1 MRYFNR
7 NGRMPDNLILISVLA
22 KPSPTH
28 ARKTLIGRCHIAAFQ
43 TDLDGRIGRIQVD
56 LPYLAMVKLGKP
68 LPRKGSVRIGF
79 DTALSVGENIS
90 VCRLNIGI
98 TAFHFT
104 NNRNHTDCLNT
115 AKNKCRLKPE
125 LSGFRRHS
133 LFRRLPPPP
142 RTLPATIS

>member
-28 ARKTLIGRCHIAAFQ
+28 TRKTLIGGYHIAAFQ
-43 TDLDGRIGRIQVD
+43 TDLDGRIGRIRAD
-56 LPYLAMVKLGKP
+56 LPYLTMVKLEKP
-68 LPRKGSVRIGF
+68 LSRKGDIRIGF

-98 TAFHFT
+98 TAFHFA
-104 NNRNHTDCLNT
+104 NNRNRTDCSDT

-133 LFRRLPPPP
+133 LFRRLPPPH

>member
-28 ARKTLIGRCHIAAFQ
+28 TLGRCHIVAFQ
-43 TDLDGRIGRIQVD
+43 TDLDGRIGRIRAD
-56 LPYLAMVKLGKP
+56 LPCLTMVKLEKP
-68 LPRKGSVRIGF
+68 LPRKGGIRIGF
-79 DTALSVGENIS
+79 DAALSVGENIS

-98 TAFHFT
+98 TAFHFA
-104 NNRNHTDCLNT
+104 NNRNRTDCSNT

-133 LFRRLPPPP
+133 LFRRLPFPPQ
-142 RTLPATIS
+142 TLPATIS

>member
-28 ARKTLIGRCHIAAFQ
+28 TRKTLIGRCHIAAFQ
-43 TDLDGRIGRIQVD
+43 TDLDGRIGRIRAD
-56 LPYLAMVKLGKP
+56 LPCLTMVKLGKP
-68 LPRKGSVRIGF
+68 LPRKGGIRIGF

-98 TAFHFT
+98 TAFHFA
-104 NNRNHTDCLNT
+104 NNRNRTDCSDT

-133 LFRRLPPPP
+133 LFRRLPFPP
-142 RTLPATIS
+142 RTLPSTIS